1 MSRQLPVGWTYL
13 LLDNPLLRE
22 PKKLEHIA
30 VLEPPIPFGGRIKV
44 RKWGMKTSSRCP
56 GRAPAMG
63 SERRPSPERAAT
75 GEQLCLIDDDWRGMP
90 DGVGVSPAVAIPDH
104 GVKAGYHFAH
114 DRNER
119 DLWPF
124 ASGDEAAVEGS
135 QHRVEPDRG

>member
-1 MSRQLPVGWTYL
+1 MTGLGHEERFPPTRLSACYVI
-13 LLDNPLLRE
+13 RE
-22 PKKLEHIA
+22 KTFA
-30 VLEPPIPFGGRIKV
+30 GR
-44 RKWGMKTSSRCP
+44 T
-56 GRAPAMG
+56 AM
-63 SERRPSPERAAT
+63 